1 MAYAH
6 GSKARV
12 HFNGYDVS
20 AYLTSVS
27 LSTTID
33 TAETTTLSA
42 TSKSYIVG
50 LRDNTISGEGVFD
63 GATNSIDAIIQAAL
77 GAATAKP
84 ISYLPQ
90 GDTVGYEA
98 LVGIAHKTSY
108 EIQSPVDGVTS
119 LSFESQSDSGIYP
132 GVVLAPLTART
143 ATANGTSTD
152 NGAATAN
159 GFVANLH
166 LTAVSGTLPSATV
179 IVQHSTDNSTWVTL
193 GSFTAAS
200 SANTAQSITGTGAV
214 YRYARAQW
222 TITGTGPSL
231 TFSVAL
237 ARK

>member
-1 MAYAH
+1 MAYGH

-12 HFNGYDVS
+12 HFNGYDIS
-20 AYLTSVS
+20 AYLMSVS

-42 TSKSYIVG
+42 TSKSYITG

-63 GATNSIDAIIQAAL
+63 GAAGNIDEIIAAAL
-77 GAATAKP
+77 GAAAAKP

-90 GDTVGYEA
+90 GDVVGNEA
-98 LVGIAHKTSY
+98 LIGVVHKTSY

-119 LSFESQSDSGIYP
+119 LSFESQSDAGIYP
-132 GVVLAPLTART
+132 GVVLAPLAART
-143 ATANGTSTD
+143 TTANGTSTD
-152 NGAATAN
+152 NAAATTN
-159 GFVANLH
+159 GFVATLH
-166 LTAVSGTLPSATV
+166 VTAVSGTTPSATV
-179 IVQHSTDNSTWVTL
+179 VIEHSTDNSTWVTL
-193 GSFTAAS
+193 GSFTAAT

-222 TITGTGPSL
+222 TITGTTPSL
-231 TFSVAL
+231 TFSVAV

>member
-12 HFNGYDVS
+12 HFNGYDLS
-20 AYLTSVS
+20 AYLTSVT
-27 LSTTID
+27 LSTMID

-42 TSKSYIVG
+42 TAKSYIVG
-50 LRDNTISGEGVFD
+50 NRDNTASGEGIFD
-63 GATNSIDAIIQAAL
+63 GEAGNIDVIIQAAL

-84 ISYLPQ
+84 FSYLPQ
-90 GDTVGYEA
+90 GDTVGNEA
-98 LVGIAHKTSY
+98 LVGIVHQTSY

-119 LSFESQSDSGIYP
+119 LSFEAQSDAGIYP

-152 NGAATAN
+152 NAAATAN

-193 GSFTAAS
+193 GSFTAAT